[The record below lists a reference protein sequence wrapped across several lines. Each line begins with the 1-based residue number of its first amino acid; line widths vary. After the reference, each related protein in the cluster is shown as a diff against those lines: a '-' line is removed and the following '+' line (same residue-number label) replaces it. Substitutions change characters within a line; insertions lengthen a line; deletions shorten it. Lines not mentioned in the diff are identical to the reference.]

1 MYWEKQM
8 KEMLE
13 GFAHIIMGVESSVTI
28 EKYGFKFFKMK
39 LRLIDGSS
47 LRIWEK
53 KFEDSL
59 QRYSYY
65 WLDEL
70 DNLIIGWD
78 NAPHH
83 PDIETFPDHKHVGK
97 DSLASKDKLIDILKY
112 IANRLK

>member
-1 MYWEKQM
+1 M
-8 KEMLE
+8 KGILE
-13 GFAHIIMGVESSVTI
+13 EFAHIIRRVESSVTV
-28 EKYGFKFFKMK
+28 EKYGFKFIKMK

-53 KFEDSL
+53 ILENSL

-70 DNLIIGWD
+70 DNQIIGWD

-83 PDIETFPDHKHVGK
+83 PDIETFPDHKHVSGN
-97 DSLASKDKLIDILKY
+97 SLASKDKLVDILKY
-112 IANRLK
+112 ITDRLK

>member
-1 MYWEKQM
+1 MTDI
-8 KEMLE
+8 LE
-13 GFAHIIMGVESSVTI
+13 EFGDIIETI
-28 EKYGFKFFKMK
+28 EFTSTIQRYGFEFTKIR

-53 KFEDSL
+53 RFNKSL

-70 DNLIIGWD
+70 NKQIIGWD

-83 PDIETFPDHKHVGK
+83 SNIASFPHHKHVEDK
-97 DSLASKDKLIDILKY
+97 ILPSKYKLIDVFRY
-112 IANRLK
+112 IASRLRDK

>member
-1 MYWEKQM
+1 MNEL
-8 KEMLE
+8 LE
-13 GFAHIIMGVESSVTI
+13 EFGDIIKTI
-28 EKYGFKFFKMK
+28 EYSSTIQRYGFEFTKIR

-53 KFEDSL
+53 RFNRSL

-70 DNLIIGWD
+70 NKQIIGWD

-83 PDIETFPDHKHVGK
+83 PDIESSPHHKHV
-97 DSLASKDKLIDILKY
+97 KDKILPSRDNLIDVFRY
-112 IANRLK
+112 IANRLREN

>member
-1 MYWEKQM
+1 MREILD
-8 KEMLE
+8 E
-13 GFAHIIMGVESSVTI
+13 FSNIIRTI
-28 EKYGFKFFKMK
+28 EISSTTERYGFQFIKMR

-53 KFEDSL
+53 RFKSSL

-70 DNLIIGWD
+70 DNQIIGWD

-83 PDIETFPDHKHVGK
+83 SEIDTFPDHKHVGGK
-97 DSLASKDKLIDILKY
+97 PLPSKDELIDVLRR
-112 IANRLK
+112 IACRLI

>member
-1 MYWEKQM
+1 MREILD
-8 KEMLE
+8 E
-13 GFAHIIMGVESSVTI
+13 FNDIIKTIESSYTAVR
-28 EKYGFKFFKMK
+28 YGFEFLKMR

-53 KFEDSL
+53 KFKGSL

-70 DNLIIGWD
+70 DNQIIGWD

-83 PDIETFPDHKHVGK
+83 TEIETFPHHKHMDGEAF
-97 DSLASKDKLIDILKY
+97 SSKDKLIDVLKY
-112 IANRLK
+112 IAWRLR

>member
-1 MYWEKQM
+1 M
-8 KEMLE
+8 KEILE
-13 GFAHIIMGVESSVTI
+13 GFAHIIKRVESSATV

-53 KFEDSL
+53 MLENTL

-70 DNLIIGWD
+70 DNQIIGWD

-83 PDIETFPDHKHVGK
+83 PDIETFPDHKPVSGN
-97 DSLASKDKLIDILKY
+97 SLASKDKLVDVLKY
-112 IANRLK
+112 IANRLE

>member
-1 MYWEKQM
+1 M
-8 KEMLE
+8 KEIFDE
-13 GFAHIIMGVESSVTI
+13 FSDIIKTIESSHTI
-28 EKYGFKFFKMK
+28 ERYGFEFIKMR

-53 KFEDSL
+53 RFKSSL

-70 DNLIIGWD
+70 DSQIIGWD

-83 PDIETFPDHKHVGK
+83 PEIETFPHHKHVGGK
-97 DSLASKDKLIDILKY
+97 LSPSKDKLIDVLKY
-112 IANRLK
+112 IACRLR

>member
-1 MYWEKQM
+1 MREILD
-8 KEMLE
+8 E
-13 GFAHIIMGVESSVTI
+13 FSDIIRTI
-28 EKYGFKFFKMK
+28 EFSSTTERYGFQFIKMR

-53 KFEDSL
+53 RFKGSL

-70 DNLIIGWD
+70 DNQIIGWD

-83 PDIETFPDHKHVGK
+83 PEIDTFPDHKHVGGK
-97 DSLASKDKLIDILKY
+97 PLPSKDKLIDVLRRISC
-112 IANRLK
+112 RLR

>member
-1 MYWEKQM
+1 MREI
-8 KEMLE
+8 LDD
-13 GFAHIIMGVESSVTI
+13 FTDIIKTI
-28 EKYGFKFFKMK
+28 EFSSTTERYGFQFLKMR

-53 KFEDSL
+53 RFNASL

-70 DNLIIGWD
+70 NNQIIGWD

-83 PDIETFPDHKHVGK
+83 SEIETFPHHKHIDGNP
-97 DSLASKDKLIDILKY
+97 LPSKDKLIDVFRY
-112 IANRLK
+112 IASRLR

>member
-1 MYWEKQM
+1 MREILD
-8 KEMLE
+8 E
-13 GFAHIIMGVESSVTI
+13 FTDIIKTI
-28 EKYGFKFFKMK
+28 EFSSTTARYGFQFLKMG

-53 KFEDSL
+53 RFRGSL

-70 DNLIIGWD
+70 NNQIIGWD

-83 PDIETFPDHKHVGK
+83 PEIKTFPHHKHIDGK
-97 DSLASKDKLIDILKY
+97 PLPSKDKLIDVFKY
-112 IANRLK
+112 IAGRLRSN

>member
-1 MYWEKQM
+1 
-8 KEMLE
+8 
-13 GFAHIIMGVESSVTI
+13 
-28 EKYGFKFFKMK
+28 MK

-53 KFEDSL
+53 ILENSL

-70 DNLIIGWD
+70 DNQIIGWD

-83 PDIETFPDHKHVGK
+83 PDIETFPDHKHVSGK
-97 DSLASKDKLIDILKY
+97 SLASKDKLVDVLKY
-112 IANRLK
+112 IANRLE

>member
-1 MYWEKQM
+1 M
-8 KEMLE
+8 KGILE
-13 GFAHIIMGVESSVTI
+13 EFSHIIMGVESSSTV
-28 EKYGFKFFKMK
+28 EKYGFKFSKMK

-53 KFEDSL
+53 MFEDSL

-70 DNLIIGWD
+70 DNQITGWD

-83 PDIETFPDHKHVGK
+83 PDIETFPDHKHVGGK
-97 DSLASKDKLIDILKY
+97 SLASRDKLVDIFKY